1 MENGSRERQTGRKEI
16 LKMPKNTL
24 EDLNN
29 HLFDQLERLLDEDM
43 SAEQLDNEIHRSK
56 AVTSV
61 AEVIVRNGELALG
74 VMKHLNEYRTD
85 GELAPIPKMLGPGK

>member
-1 MENGSRERQTGRKEI
+1 MA
-16 LKMPKNTL
+16 KNTL

-29 HLFDQLERLLDEDM
+29 HLFDQLERLLEDDL
-43 SAEQLDNEIHRSK
+43 SKEDLDKEVTRAK

-74 VMKHLNEYRTD
+74 VMKHINEYRTD
-85 GELAPIPKMLGPGK
+85 GHLAPIPKMLEQKE

>member
-1 MENGSRERQTGRKEI
+1 MA
-16 LKMPKNTL
+16 KNTM

-29 HLFDQLERLLDEDM
+29 HLFDQLERLLDEEL
-43 SAEQLDNEIHRSK
+43 SKEQLEKEIMRSK

-74 VMKHLNEYRTD
+74 VMKHVNEYRTD
-85 GELAPIPKMLGPGK
+85 GELAPIPKMLDTKHGEGI

>member
-1 MENGSRERQTGRKEI
+1 MA
-16 LKMPKNTL
+16 KNTL

-29 HLFDQLERLLDEDM
+29 HLFDQLERLLEDDL
-43 SAEQLDNEIHRSK
+43 SKEDLEKEVTRAK

-74 VMKHLNEYRTD
+74 VMKHVNEYRTD
-85 GELAPIPKMLGPGK
+85 GHLAPIPKMLEPKKE

>member
-1 MENGSRERQTGRKEI
+1 MA
-16 LKMPKNTL
+16 KNTL

-29 HLFDQLERLLDEDM
+29 HLFDQLERLLDNDLSKE
-43 SAEQLDNEIHRSK
+43 ELDKEVTRAK

-74 VMKHLNEYRTD
+74 VMKHVNEYRTD
-85 GELAPIPKMLGPGK
+85 GHLAPIPKMLETKKE

>member
-1 MENGSRERQTGRKEI
+1 
-16 LKMPKNTL
+16 MPKNTL

-29 HLFDQLERLLDEDM
+29 HLFGQLERLMDDDI
-43 SAEQLDNEIHRSK
+43 STEQLEKEIMRSK

-74 VMKHLNEYRTD
+74 VMKHVNEYRTD
-85 GELAPIPKMLGPGK
+85 GELAPIPKMLDTKHGEGI

>member
-1 MENGSRERQTGRKEI
+1 
-16 LKMPKNTL
+16 MPKNTL

-29 HLFDQLERLLDEDM
+29 HLFGQLERLMDDDI
-43 SAEQLDNEIHRSK
+43 STEQLEKEIMRSK

-74 VMKHLNEYRTD
+74 VMKHVNEYRTD
-85 GELAPIPKMLGPGK
+85 GELAPIPKMLDTKYGDGK

>member
-1 MENGSRERQTGRKEI
+1 
-16 LKMPKNTL
+16 MPKNTL

-29 HLFDQLERLLDEDM
+29 HLFDQLERLLEEDL
-43 SAEQLDNEIHRSK
+43 SQEQLDKEVVRSK

-74 VMKHLNEYRTD
+74 VMKHVNEYRTD
-85 GELAPIPKMLGPGK
+85 GELAPIPKMLDTRKDNGI

>member
-1 MENGSRERQTGRKEI
+1 
-16 LKMPKNTL
+16 MPRNTL

-29 HLFDQLERLLDEDM
+29 HLFGQLERLMEEELTH
-43 SAEQLDNEIHRSK
+43 EQLEKEIMRSK

-74 VMKHLNEYRTD
+74 VMKHVNEYRND
-85 GELAPIPKMLGPGK
+85 GELAPIPQMLDTRKDDGL

>member
-1 MENGSRERQTGRKEI
+1 MA
-16 LKMPKNTL
+16 KNTL

-29 HLFDQLERLLDEDM
+29 HLFDQLERLLDDDLSKE
-43 SAEQLDNEIHRSK
+43 ELDKEVTRAK

-74 VMKHLNEYRTD
+74 VMKHVNEYRTD
-85 GELAPIPKMLGPGK
+85 GHLAPIPKMLEPKKE